1 MKSTL
6 SRIKLDEI
14 DFRFLVPACL
24 LLACKIG
31 NEEIFIESICS
42 VMFEMLESL
51 KGVGESLPDARE
63 FSAAIAST
71 ESQILCLLEFRI
83 SAFNSTSV
91 EFLLYQMR
99 KMGWGGRL
107 VGETVALLN
116 DLMLLQQSRC
126 FKERHLAAVALLL
139 AIGSADRPPP
149 RVAWWK
155 VFGLS
160 WANLLLVTSLL
171 APDLAEFKKNLP
183 KLRVSP
189 LQMLPPLAK
198 VVDLQ
203 DPNDAALSGSENSRP
218 SSPLNPNIAAYQT
231 EGFQNRDNRFIS
243 LDDNDSPP
251 RNLPT
256 NGNSLPQESSVPRE
270 LEGHVEA
277 HRFLGKRF
285 IPGLDDLSQD
295 QEPSRPLGKRF
306 IPGLDDLSQ
315 DQEPSRPLGKRF
327 IPGLDDLSQDSE
339 PHQPLGRKFI
349 PGLDDLSQD
358 QEPSRPLGRRF
369 IPGLEDLPQDAERS
383 LPLIP
388 ATKKLPFRASDLS
401 GTHAPFAIKTISN
414 RSLLSKNDPFSDQLD
429 PEESGISPSGSG
441 RFDEDRQG
449 AGVASKRKQKS
460 SKNMKKGSSGKS
472 ITRWE

>member
-139 AIGSADRPPP
+139 AIGSADRPTP

-295 QEPSRPLGKRF
+295 QEPSRPLG
-306 IPGLDDLSQ
+306 
-315 DQEPSRPLGKRF
+315 
-327 IPGLDDLSQDSE
+327 
-339 PHQPLGRKFI
+339 
-349 PGLDDLSQD
+349 
-358 QEPSRPLGRRF
+358 RRF

>member
-139 AIGSADRPPP
+139 AIGSADRPTP

-315 DQEPSRPLGKRF
+315 DQEPSRPLG
-327 IPGLDDLSQDSE
+327 
-339 PHQPLGRKFI
+339 
-349 PGLDDLSQD
+349 
-358 QEPSRPLGRRF
+358 RRF